1 MGIVQWLI
9 SVLAPVVAI
18 RFVWMIFKYLTSKE
32 NMCYMLEKAD
42 NGLRN
47 TANTFSD
54 WMKKKSKERKKR
66 QNQKRRE
73 QRPIVTIM

>member
-1 MGIVQWLI
+1 MEIVQWLI
-9 SVLAPVVAI
+9 SVLAPVAAI
-18 RFVWMIFKYLTSKE
+18 RFVWMIFRNLTSKE

-47 TANTFSD
+47 TANSFSD
-54 WMKKKSKERKKR
+54 WMKKKSKERKKK

-73 QRPIVTIM
+73 QRPIVTIR